1 MLNTRAQRNP
11 ICLCQKN
18 LGRMESQNHKI
29 TNVTGEKKRKVV
41 SYYIIKEILITYYY
55 NNI

>member
-1 MLNTRAQRNP
+1 MLNARAQRNP

-29 TNVTGEKKRKVV
+29 TNVTSKKTDELVP
-41 SYYIIKEILITYYY
+41 YYIIKEILITYYY